1 MEKVKL
7 NLSETKKSSPKP
19 PKPFSKVYAKLSKA
33 PSNSEK
39 KTSATQ

>member
-19 PKPFSKVYAKLSKA
+19 PIPFSKVYAKLSKQ
-33 PSNSEK
+33 PSRSEK
-39 KTSATQ
+39 KPTSAQ